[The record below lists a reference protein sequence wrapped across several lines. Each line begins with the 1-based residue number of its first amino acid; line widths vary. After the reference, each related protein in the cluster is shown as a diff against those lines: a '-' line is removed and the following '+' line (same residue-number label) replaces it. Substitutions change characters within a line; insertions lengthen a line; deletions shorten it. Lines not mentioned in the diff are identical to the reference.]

1 MVLSTIEINL
11 RASHAPRR
19 VGRSAKAGVYIPLA
33 CLIDDVES
41 IDDIAVVTV
50 ETTVAWI
57 TCAQAYGCFATD
69 DTLVVSFVYVF

>member
-1 MVLSTIEINL
+1 MGGRARAYLYIGGYLSYI
-11 RASHAPRR
+11 
-19 VGRSAKAGVYIPLA
+19 KA
-33 CLIDDVES
+33 
-41 IDDIAVVTV
+41 IDDIAIVTV